1 MDVSRRHSL
10 QHALSAHRLTVLI
23 VDDDPTV
30 TQTFARIL
38 RLVGYNVLTAAN
50 GETGLRE
57 MEARHPDAVLVD
69 LRMPLVDGVAFLRK
83 LRAQDK
89 QRHTPVAVVT
99 GDYFLDETISSELR
113 ELDASLYF
121 KPLWLEDL
129 LDITKRLLERPH

>member
-1 MDVSRRHSL
+1 M
-10 QHALSAHRLTVLI
+10 LI